1 MRHVPQQCTVVIC
14 TRVQRPYETAVVINY
29 MHWKTSKRVKRI
41 KKEDPFWIKSKRKL
55 ACSQVKLEM
64 ECVCTTWMGF
74 ISRRNS
80 KQKSNVIIYER
91 RAYLYM
97 VAGRHFEYPVRMP
110 AYYLAKQKINPSV
123 LRCYGVCVLI
133 LWQKRICAI
142 AWQWKIFLLV
152 SLYKWTVN
160 AMITFWNLE
169 VESNKKRKANITQM
183 CEQGPTSVE
192 QIFNEMFAK

>member
-80 KQKSNVIIYER
+80 KQKSNVIIHVWEEGVSVYG
-91 RAYLYM
+91 
-97 VAGRHFEYPVRMP
+97 GRSAFWVSGQN
-110 AYYLAKQKINPSV
+110 ASILFGKTKNKSICLTV
-123 LRCYGVCVLI
+123 LRCMRLDIMAKKNLCN
-133 LWQKRICAI
+133 
-142 AWQWKIFLLV
+142 
-152 SLYKWTVN
+152 SL
-160 AMITFWNLE
+160 AMENFPP
-169 VESNKKRKANITQM
+169 
-183 CEQGPTSVE
+183 G
-192 QIFNEMFAK
+192 FAV